1 VQYTKLIKEGNTAGI
16 MELLTNAVVEEKV
29 LQRVRNKACAY
40 GQEVQ
45 AGTGTPQ
52 AAAVKVLRIAPLLVL
67 MHPLLHYPL
76 LRYITSTHVCTTSSF
91 AAKPAIIIPTT

>member
-1 VQYTKLIKEGNTAGI
+1 VQYTKLIQEGDTDGI

-45 AGTGTPQ
+45 AGGTAQ
-52 AAAVKVLRIAPLLVL
+52 ESGGKVQ
-67 MHPLLHYPL
+67 
-76 LRYITSTHVCTTSSF
+76 T
-91 AAKPAIIIPTT
+91 